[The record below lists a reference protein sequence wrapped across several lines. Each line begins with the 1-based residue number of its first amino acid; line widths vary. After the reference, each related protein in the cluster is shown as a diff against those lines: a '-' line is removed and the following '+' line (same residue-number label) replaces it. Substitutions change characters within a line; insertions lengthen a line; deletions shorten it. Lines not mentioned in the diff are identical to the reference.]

1 VKVLNSKE
9 IANHAGP
16 ESCVAYREV
25 RDEALTGEPAGQP
38 LSRESLKLVQGA
50 DAVRLR
56 RGIGSRVGVFL
67 QLLEGR
73 PGPAGGKNSVRVE
86 KRADRVL
93 TEILG
98 GAYPF
103 SGRVPVTE
111 IVDLQL
117 NQVLVGIRIVQRGR
131 HPVTEAYLGFDSE
144 LLQTR
149 ERRHQVIEGVVFE
162 GGMVKTRMD
171 ELLRVIPQPRG
182 PPGDAVIGAVIRH
195 ERDAGRLKVDL
206 GANDDGVPIDYF
218 LQSRRLEI
226 GVMERGFNHH
236 ILLLLGRYLKRN
248 HGACQAILPVKALFS
263 RRWMMAGTRLRWAIS
278 SSNRGQVSRVETR
291 FRGVRPIMPNNAQ
304 KVMPNNSQSDTT

>member
-1 VKVLNSKE
+1 MQV
-9 IANHAGP
+9 G
-16 ESCVAYREV
+16 
-25 RDEALTGEPAGQP
+25 
-38 LSRESLKLVQGA
+38 
-50 DAVRLR
+50 RLR
-56 RGIGSRVGVFL
+56 RGIGSPVGVFL

-73 PGPAGGKNSVRVE
+73 PGPVGGKNAVRVE

-149 ERRHQVIEGVVFE
+149 ERGHQVIEGVVFE

-171 ELLRVIPQPRG
+171 ELLRVIPQPEDRQK
-182 PPGDAVIGAVIRH
+182 GDAVIGAVIRH

-206 GANDDGVPIDYF
+206 GANDDGVPIDHF
-218 LQSRRLEI
+218 LQSRR
-226 GVMERGFNHH
+226 
-236 ILLLLGRYLKRN
+236 
-248 HGACQAILPVKALFS
+248 
-263 RRWMMAGTRLRWAIS
+263 WMMSGTRLRWAIS
-278 SSNRGQVSRVETR
+278 LSNRGQVSRVETR
-291 FRGVRPIMPNNAQ
+291 LEELGRLCQITRKRLCQIIRKVTDLEAAQ
-304 KVMPNNSQSDTT
+304 QVGPTGKVFGIESELAFGIQLPGCRLRRTQPSLAI